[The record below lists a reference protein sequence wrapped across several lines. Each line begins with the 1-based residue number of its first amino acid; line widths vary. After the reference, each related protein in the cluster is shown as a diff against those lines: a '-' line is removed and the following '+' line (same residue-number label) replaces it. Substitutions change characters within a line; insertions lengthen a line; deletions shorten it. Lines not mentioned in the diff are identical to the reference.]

1 MTRIGIREL
10 KSQASKIVREV
21 REEEAEY
28 VITHQGSPVAVLH
41 PYTEKDAEKELRDE
55 MEASLKA
62 MQQTARKVADAWV
75 SSKSAGELLD
85 EQRR

>member
-21 REEEAEY
+21 REEQAEY

-41 PYTEKDAEKELRDE
+41 PYSERDAEKERRDE
-55 MEASLKA
+55 LEASLELMRQSAREVAKA
-62 MQQTARKVADAWV
+62 WR
-75 SSKSAGELLD
+75 SSKSAVELLD